1 MHSLKGIK
9 TWNADDRPR
18 EKLVSR
24 GAQSLSDAEL
34 MAILL
39 GSGSRNESAVELSRR
54 ILQSAGNDLVSLGN
68 MGLSELQKFKGM
80 GEAKSVTVMAAL
92 ELSKRRRSTE
102 ARQLAKTVTPAMAYE
117 IFLQHLDGLKHEE
130 FWMMGL
136 NRKLHLI
143 GLRKISEGGLASTVV
158 DVKKIFRLA
167 LEMNSGSIIVGHNH
181 PSGSA
186 LPSREDDGVTKKI
199 KDAGK
204 LLDCHLCD
212 HIIVTDTN
220 YFSYSDSGSLEIL

>member
-1 MHSLKGIK
+1 MQSLTGIK

-24 GAQSLSDAEL
+24 GAPALSDAEL
-34 MAILL
+34 LAILI

-68 MGLSELQKFKGM
+68 MGLSELRKFKGM
-80 GEAKSVTVMAAL
+80 GEAKSVSVLAAL

-102 ARQLAKTVTPAMAYE
+102 ARLPAASVTPAMAYE

-143 GLRKISEGGLASTVV
+143 GLRKIGEGGLASTVV

-181 PSGSA
+181 PSGNTF
-186 LPSREDDGVTKKI
+186 PSREDDGITKKI
-199 KDAGK
+199 KEAGK

-212 HIIVTDTN
+212 HIIVTDTH
-220 YFSYSDSGSLEIL
+220 YFSYSDSGILDTL